1 MYSATIH
8 IDLDSDYVLSD
19 LKTVRDEPFSVYY
32 FEVFDKDKIRF
43 VINAG
48 KHRDA
53 IADILR
59 ESDAV
64 QSVEF
69 LSDSQLLIAKY
80 SSGVLPI
87 IHNNHGR
94 LRNMSQ
100 FEGTRRIFDIVIFAR
115 ENIKEIVK
123 KLGDL
128 GTVRLE
134 QLRPFG
140 KPTTVLSAR
149 QSEVLTFAY
158 NAGYFDWPRHAN
170 AETLADQLDI
180 THATFLEHIRKAES
194 EILAEILGDM
204 PPEQKII
211 VDRD

>member
-123 KLGDL
+123 KLRSWHGSVRTASSIWQTHHR
-128 GTVRLE
+128 TVSATIRGAHVCVQCGVFRLAS
-134 QLRPFG
+134 
-140 KPTTVLSAR
+140 TC
-149 QSEVLTFAY
+149 
-158 NAGYFDWPRHAN
+158 
-170 AETLADQLDI
+170 
-180 THATFLEHIRKAES
+180 
-194 EILAEILGDM
+194 
-204 PPEQKII
+204 
-211 VDRD
+211 